1 MTIDIR
7 SLEKIPL
14 LEGLPPELLDTIAA
28 QSIQRTYK
36 PEKAIVHQS
45 DPGETLYIVLKGIV
59 KVSTTE
65 QDGDEVFLAV
75 LAAGDNFGELSL
87 IDSKFRSA
95 DVVAQEESTLIAINR
110 TTFDTL
116 MTDTTFSRNLLRI
129 LANRNRRANERIRA
143 HCTLDVYGLVARQ
156 ILEFAELY
164 GKPQP
169 DGSNLIPIRL
179 TQGAIGDLVGAS
191 RERVNQ
197 VMKFFRE
204 KNCISIDHDYRIT
217 VHKPAE
223 LQKRVDQG

>member
-1 MTIDIR
+1 MSIDLR
-7 SLEKIPL
+7 LLETIPL
-14 LEGLPPELLDTIAA
+14 LEGLPQALLETIASQA
-28 QSIQRTYK
+28 IQRTYK
-36 PEKAIVHQS
+36 PDKTVVHQS
-45 DPGETLYIVLKGIV
+45 DPGETLYIILNGIV

-75 LAAGDNFGELSL
+75 LAAGDTFGELSL

-95 DVVAQEESTLIAINR
+95 DVVAQEETTLIAITR
-110 TTFDTL
+110 ATFDHL
-116 MTDTTFSRNLLRI
+116 MTDTTFTRNLLRI

-169 DGSNLIPIRL
+169 DGSALIPIRL
-179 TQGAIGDLVGAS
+179 TQGSIGDLVGAS